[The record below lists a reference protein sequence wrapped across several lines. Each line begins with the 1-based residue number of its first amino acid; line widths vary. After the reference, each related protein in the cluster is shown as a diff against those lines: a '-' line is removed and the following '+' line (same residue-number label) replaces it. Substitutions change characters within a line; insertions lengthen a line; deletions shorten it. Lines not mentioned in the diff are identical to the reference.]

1 MSRVDRSVETLEVK
15 TFWWVFL
22 LLGVL
27 SLAAG
32 VILIAQPSHSLA
44 TLAVV
49 TGIFVLIDGIVE
61 LVSSLGR
68 NVENRGLAAIVGV
81 LGIVVGIVLIRH
93 PFGGVSAIGIVIGI
107 WLVAAGVVRMLHAVA
122 GPRPLLSSLIA
133 LVEIVAGIAVVSNP
147 HIGYTTLA
155 ILLGIWLIIN
165 GIGTVA
171 FGLLLRGAESTLRRA
186 SSA

>member
-1 MSRVDRSVETLEVK
+1 MSGADRSAVQPVQLKVL
-15 TFWWVFL
+15 WWPFL
-22 LLGVL
+22 LLGLL

-32 VILIAQPSHSLA
+32 VILIVRPSHSLA

-49 TGIFVLIDGIVE
+49 TGIFLLIDGIVE
-61 LVSSLGR
+61 LATSLGR
-68 NVENRGLAAIVGV
+68 NVEYRALAAIIGV

-93 PFGGVSAIGIVIGI
+93 PFESVSAIGIVVGI
-107 WLVAAGVVRMLHAVA
+107 WLVAVGVVRMLHAIA

-133 LVEIVAGIAVVSNP
+133 LVEIVAGIAIVSNP

-165 GIGTVA
+165 GIGTMA
-171 FGLLLRGAESTLRRA
+171 FGLMLRHVG
-186 SSA
+186 